1 MAALRHGFEAESDMG
16 LFDELKSAATG
27 ALYQAGENAAQT
39 ALNAALQ
46 NVGGLQ
52 GVLDHLHAGGLS
64 PLVASWAGGQGQPIS
79 VDQLK
84 AALPMDRISQ
94 IAAQLGLSP
103 DQALAA
109 LSEHLPAIVGQAK
122 G

>member
-1 MAALRHGFEAESDMG
+1 MG

-64 PLVASWAGGQGQPIS
+64 PLVASWASGQGQPIS